1 MSSLTEVLD
10 QAPEGARVEDR
21 RESRQNHREEMGANA
36 GENAREDARGD
47 AEEDFPKEQKEPKE
61 PEETEKTQ
69 PSGLKRAWTAS
80 WKRIGRWTR
89 DSARF
94 RILV

>member
-10 QAPEGARVEDR
+10 QAPERARANDR
-21 RESRQNHREEMGANA
+21 RESPQNHREEMGANA
-36 GENAREDARGD
+36 GEDS
-47 AEEDFPKEQKEPKE
+47 PKE
-61 PEETEKTQ
+61 PERMEETE
-69 PSGLKRAWTAS
+69 PSSLKRAWTAS
-80 WKRIGRWTR
+80 RKRIGRWTR